1 VNVQVVPEL
10 KRHENGG
17 EYIALAIPRATGIAS
32 TSDGRYFLRVGDT
45 CQPIVGD
52 DVMRLANERPATP
65 WEEMTSLRVPRADAD
80 AAKVEHLC
88 AGLRASDRVK
98 PSVKEKTDD
107 ELLTHYG
114 LAKGD
119 MLTNLGILLVG
130 DRDARA
136 SLGSAPIVQAIK
148 YDEREVK
155 VAKWSWDDH
164 TQSPIELIDA
174 IWSEVTDFRESYEL
188 PDGMLRTK
196 LPAYDELVVRE
207 LLVNAFVHRPYT
219 QRGDIY
225 LNLHPDRLEVVN
237 PGRLPIG
244 VTPQNILHESRRRN
258 DGLAHIFHDL
268 KLMEREGSGIDLL
281 FERLLATGRKA
292 PTIREG
298 TDSVHVT
305 IPRRVVQPGV
315 IKLLVEADKRYQLT
329 QRERITFA
337 LVAQT
342 ESVSAA
348 DLAEELELADTNAL
362 RPWLGRLLDWG
373 LIEQTGRTSATRY
386 FVPPALLREA
396 GLDALTTLKRVQPHR
411 LRALILEDLE
421 RFPGSSKSD
430 IWRRVGPRSPSG
442 PSGARSRSSSRRAG
456 SWRPERHGPA
466 GSASSPAFLAKVA
479 TMANKPGR
487 RSPQPCVF
495 RCFDSGHVWALARIR
510 GQKGGP
516 ATSPRVPTDSLSKP
530 IRRKIPKN
538 PDQKNC
544 PAILIA
550 RSASRNVRSDR
561 AKRASRH
568 AAGAPAK
575 GEMSGL
581 CVRILKCAT
590 YAPVLRGMSSSECLV
605 EFAGSF
611 QALGGLGVAPVLRSI
626 QNAPNRDVGAGHG
639 LGR

>member
-1 VNVQVVPEL
+1 MTTRESQQLDRKSLRLVAGAKADFIELAQSCVCFANAAGGTLFIGLEDDANSPPADQRVEPALLDRIRKRVGELTVNVQVVPEL

-17 EYIALAIPRATGIAS
+17 EYIALAIPRAMGIAS

-45 CQPIVGD
+45 CRPIVGD
-52 DVMRLANERPATP
+52 DVIRLANERPATP
-65 WEEMTSLRVPRADAD
+65 WEEMTSLRVPMASAD
-80 AAKVEHLC
+80 AAKVASLC

-119 MLTNLGILLVG
+119 VLTNLGVLLVG
-130 DRDARA
+130 DRHARA

-155 VAKWSWDDH
+155 VAKWSWDDR

-174 IWSEVTDFRESYEL
+174 IWSEVSDFRESYEL

-281 FERLLATGRKA
+281 FERLLATGRKV
-292 PTIREG
+292 PTITEG

-305 IPRRVVQPGV
+305 VPRRVVQPGV

-342 ESVSAA
+342 ESISAA
-348 DLAEELELADTNAL
+348 ELTEELELVDANAL

-396 GLDALTTLKRVQPHR
+396 GLDALTTLTRVQPHR

-421 RFPGSSKSD
+421 RFPDSSKAD
-430 IWRRVGPRSPSG
+430 IWRRVGPEIPERTF
-442 PSGARSRSSSRRAG
+442 RRALEDLVTTG
-456 SWRPERHGPA
+456 RV
-466 GSASSPAFLAKVA
+466 VA
-479 TMANKPGR
+479 TGETRAR
-487 RSPQPCVF
+487 RFSLKTGV
-495 RCFDSGHVWALARIR
+495 SGHGDDD
-510 GQKGGP
+510 GQ
-516 ATSPRVPTDSLSKP
+516 
-530 IRRKIPKN
+530 
-538 PDQKNC
+538 
-544 PAILIA
+544 
-550 RSASRNVRSDR
+550 
-561 AKRASRH
+561 
-568 AAGAPAK
+568 
-575 GEMSGL
+575 
-581 CVRILKCAT
+581 
-590 YAPVLRGMSSSECLV
+590 
-605 EFAGSF
+605 
-611 QALGGLGVAPVLRSI
+611 
-626 QNAPNRDVGAGHG
+626 
-639 LGR
+639 

>member
-1 VNVQVVPEL
+1 MTTRESHTLDWKSLRLVTGAKPDFGELAQACVCFANAAGGTLLIGIEDDAEAPPPEQRVEPTLLDRIRKRVGELTVNVQVVPEF

-17 EYIALAIPRATGIAS
+17 EYIALTIPRATGIAS

-45 CQPIVGD
+45 CRPIVGD

-65 WEEMTSLRVPRADAD
+65 WEEMTSLGVPKASADTT
-80 AAKVEHLC
+80 KVTSLC
-88 AGLRASDRVK
+88 ERLRASDRVK

-119 MLTNLGILLVG
+119 VLTNLGVLLLG

-155 VAKWSWDDH
+155 VSKWSWDDR
-164 TQSPIELIDA
+164 TLSPIELVDV
-174 IWSEVTDFRESYEL
+174 IWNEVTDFRESYEL

-225 LNLHPDRLEVVN
+225 LNLYPDRLEVVN
-237 PGRLPIG
+237 PGRLPLG

-281 FERLLATGRKA
+281 FERLLATGRKV
-292 PTIREG
+292 PTIAEG

-342 ESVSAA
+342 ESISATE
-348 DLAEELELADTNAL
+348 LAEELELAHASAL
-362 RPWLGRLLDWG
+362 RPWIGRLLTWG
-373 LIEQTGRTSATRY
+373 LIEQSGRTNATRY

-396 GLDALTTLKRVQPHR
+396 GLDALTTLTRVQPHR

-421 RFPGSSKSD
+421 RFPESSKAD
-430 IWRRVGPRSPSG
+430 IWRRVGPEIPERTF
-442 PSGARSRSSSRRAG
+442 RRALEELVTSG
-456 SWRPERHGPA
+456 RVMVTGETRARRFS
-466 GSASSPAFLAKVA
+466 L
-479 TMANKPGR
+479 KPG
-487 RSPQPCVF
+487 V
-495 RCFDSGHVWALARIR
+495 SGHGDDD
-510 GQKGGP
+510 GQ
-516 ATSPRVPTDSLSKP
+516 
-530 IRRKIPKN
+530 
-538 PDQKNC
+538 
-544 PAILIA
+544 
-550 RSASRNVRSDR
+550 
-561 AKRASRH
+561 
-568 AAGAPAK
+568 
-575 GEMSGL
+575 
-581 CVRILKCAT
+581 
-590 YAPVLRGMSSSECLV
+590 
-605 EFAGSF
+605 
-611 QALGGLGVAPVLRSI
+611 
-626 QNAPNRDVGAGHG
+626 
-639 LGR
+639 